1 MRHARGD
8 REQLRRQVHGRGHS
22 LRSSPNEGRQWRG
35 NAPIG
40 CGASWC
46 QDEAPRAGG
55 TPEPNQNQQAIT
67 TAEAKELA
75 LHSEIE
81 EADTAEVLAL
91 NDLLEL
97 QERTEKVKLQP

>member
-1 MRHARGD
+1 
-8 REQLRRQVHGRGHS
+8 
-22 LRSSPNEGRQWRG
+22 
-35 NAPIG
+35 
-40 CGASWC
+40 
-46 QDEAPRAGG
+46 
-55 TPEPNQNQQAIT
+55 
-67 TAEAKELA
+67 LA